1 MPHDDDWLS
10 ISEAAQVLDVSV
22 STLRAWSASG
32 RIPCARTRGGH
43 RRFSR
48 LELRRW
54 LADTPDPAPRR
65 RTTLVVTASPAA
77 ADLLLA
83 LMPEIAS
90 RAEML
95 LADSAPGSGGA
106 TSARDRRIAASS
118 WIRVIADGLRS
129 GDLRAARDR
138 AMVHGRAMRDAVA
151 APGVMTGGLIAIE
164 RAADDA
170 LAAHGDHVDS
180 IVADRIITVFQ
191 WLACV
196 AMEAWATPLPVRAS
210 A

>member
-1 MPHDDDWLS
+1 MPRDDDWLS

-54 LADTPDPAPRR
+54 MADAPDPAPRR
-65 RTTLVVTASPAA
+65 RTMLVIGASPPA

-95 LADSAPGSGGA
+95 LADSVPGSVGGA
-106 TSARDRRIAASS
+106 TARDRRIAASS
-118 WIRVIADGLRS
+118 WIRVIADGLRA

-138 AMVHGRAMRDAVA
+138 AVGHGWAMRDAGV

-170 LAAHGDHVDS
+170 LAAHGEHMESATV
-180 IVADRIITVFQ
+180 DRIITVFQ

-196 AMEAWATPLPVRAS
+196 AMEAWATPAPVRVS

>member
-1 MPHDDDWLS
+1 MPRDDDWLS

-48 LELRRW
+48 RELRRW
-54 LADTPDPAPRR
+54 MADAPDPAPRR
-65 RTTLVVTASPAA
+65 RTLLVIGASPVA

-83 LMPEIAS
+83 LMPEIAI

-95 LADSAPGSGGA
+95 LADSVPGVAGSA
-106 TSARDRRIAASS
+106 TARDRRIAASS
-118 WIRVIADGLRS
+118 WIRAIADGLRA
-129 GDLRAARDR
+129 GDLRPARDR
-138 AMVHGRAMRDAVA
+138 ATGHGWAMRDAGV
-151 APGVMTGGLIAIE
+151 APGVMTGGLLAVE

-170 LAAHGDHVDS
+170 LAAHGEHMDS
-180 IVADRIITVFQ
+180 VTVDRIITVCE
-191 WLACV
+191 WLSCV
-196 AMEAWATPLPVRAS
+196 AMEAWATPTPVRVS

>member
-1 MPHDDDWLS
+1 MSHDDDWLS

-54 LADTPDPAPRR
+54 MADAPDPAPRR
-65 RTTLVVTASPAA
+65 RTLLGIAASPAA

-95 LADSAPGSGGA
+95 LADALPGSGGVA
-106 TSARDRRIAASS
+106 TARERRVAASS
-118 WIRVIADGLRS
+118 WVRVIADGLRA

-138 AMVHGRAMRDAVA
+138 AVAHGWAMRDAGVA
-151 APGVMTGGLIAIE
+151 SAVLTGGLIAIE

-170 LAAHGDHVDS
+170 LAAHGQHVES
-180 IVADRIITVFQ
+180 LTAERIITVFQ
-191 WLACV
+191 WLACI
-196 AMEAWATPLPVRAS
+196 AMEAWATPAPVRVS

>member
-1 MPHDDDWLS
+1 MPRDDDWLS

-54 LADTPDPAPRR
+54 MADSPDPAPRR
-65 RTTLVVTASPAA
+65 RTLLSIAPSPAA

-95 LADSAPGSGGA
+95 LSDSVAGSGGSA
-106 TSARDRRIAASS
+106 SARERRLAASS
-118 WIRVIADGLRS
+118 WVRVIADGLRA
-129 GDLRAARDR
+129 GDLRTARDR
-138 AMVHGRAMRDAVA
+138 AVSHGWAMREAGIA
-151 APGVMTGGLIAIE
+151 AGVMTGGLIAIE

-170 LAAHGDHVDS
+170 LAAHGEHVES
-180 IVADRIITVFQ
+180 STADRIITVFQ

-196 AMEAWATPLPVRAS
+196 AIEAWATPTPVRIS

>member
-1 MPHDDDWLS
+1 MTPYRATTEHDGAGS
-10 ISEAAQVLDVSV
+10 IGQPARVRVAIADEQPLLLD
-22 STLRAWSASG
+22 G
-32 RIPCARTRGGH
+32 
-43 RRFSR
+43 
-48 LELRRW
+48 
-54 LADTPDPAPRR
+54 
-65 RTTLVVTASPAA
+65 
-77 ADLLLA
+77 LA

-95 LADSAPGSGGA
+95 LADSVPGSVGGA
-106 TSARDRRIAASS
+106 TARDRRIAASS
-118 WIRVIADGLRS
+118 WIRVIADGLRA

-138 AMVHGRAMRDAVA
+138 AVGHGWAMRDAGV

-170 LAAHGDHVDS
+170 LAAHGEHMESATV
-180 IVADRIITVFQ
+180 DRIITVFQ

-196 AMEAWATPLPVRAS
+196 AMEAWATPAPVRVS